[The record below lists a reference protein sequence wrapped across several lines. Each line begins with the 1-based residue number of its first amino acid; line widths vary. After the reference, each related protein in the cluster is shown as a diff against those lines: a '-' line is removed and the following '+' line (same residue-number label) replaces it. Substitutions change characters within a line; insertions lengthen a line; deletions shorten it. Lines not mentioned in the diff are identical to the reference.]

1 MAIIQKKSPRLF
13 LEKKNVFL
21 QDTDRDSLYFN
32 ITEFPETLTGG
43 KNAFLVEGSECLK
56 ASSGIKFELLD
67 VDGNTIY
74 LEPSL
79 NENQKIFYDGNSV
92 IMSVHVYEDTPIG
105 IGSITILGELETY
118 FDDKGNKRPVPKN
131 WRGIYNVKWTRRFK
145 VNRKLPNKENI
156 RFYRKPSI
164 TIEEVQKT
172 VVVKEDMTL
181 TKSGSVEGIP
191 NIPDSGSDYKNW
203 TSPASYLLKLSDG
216 NAFTQSM
223 EENTTITISSLNYS
237 SSVREVL
244 NENEILVNKPYTID
258 DRVESFSP
266 ASYSLEFE
274 SIENAT
280 VADSNIKASYAEVR
294 LENLKT
300 FTGDV
305 ARVKIYKKSRNDL
318 GDWQFVQENKL
329 ESTELLRDSTTTGQT
344 VLEYGKLVPYN
355 FANFYVSSSKIE
367 LKNDALINAAVMS
380 GSTYFHTKQN
390 TTGQFQ
396 LVSGSEYTLSY
407 SVRYSGSGASVD
419 TDMVR
424 FEIQT
429 SSLNTSNSPF
439 TSMSIDT
446 QTASLAEVGVTG
458 LGNKLDVKKNFF
470 SELNGNCTLF
480 VSASTTAASGNF
492 NVSRLSIKN
501 AEQTAFSPDEFT
513 AIIDIPRKNPTEQF
527 DFRTEFYDINNN
539 YIPVSIEKTKKFI
552 GGNQAKVFE
561 TAVAVSA
568 SGVADGGAVLSVS
581 DGKVN
586 IDDMEMATG
595 QLVSASVFD
604 LEVGDLRV
612 TGSQTIISTTTLS
625 VEDKNIL
632 IASGAANSAAA
643 DGAGITVEGAS
654 ATLLYEHDDTSW
666 NFNKPL
672 RVTGTI
678 SASGDIY
685 TDLLRRETDNS
696 AKVKIK
702 LETNKIDF
710 HTNDS
715 SNPTFRLQHS
725 SSFVDGHITAS
736 GDITA
741 NGSGSFGDVTIPDN
755 GVLTIGDGNDLR
767 IYHNG
772 SHSHIGATGTGN
784 LILRTSALQVKN
796 TDNDETMLQ
805 ANEDGAVT
813 LYHDNT
819 QRFNTTAGGINVS
832 GEITGS
838 GNVKIAG
845 NISGSASGSFADL
858 KISDDASIAS
868 LTVTDLT
875 NDRVVIAGGG
885 GEIEDSANLTFD
897 GSNLRITGTQ
907 EITGNLSGS
916 ASGSFLNLYVDDN
929 VTIDGT
935 ALIGTSGTANLYLGN
950 QIAADSSNKGARFH
964 SNNNDF
970 YLDFQGDS
978 TQTWYLR
985 DYDGSGGTHDRFWFD
1000 FINGN
1005 FSASGDLHAQ
1015 SELTVAQD
1023 ALIGGDMTVTGSLLV
1038 SASVVNQVI
1047 SPSISSTTASFNL
1060 TTSNTFELELAAGA
1074 TTHLNI
1080 INPRAGQTAN
1090 ILIAQPSGGT
1100 GSVAFSPNVKQPN
1113 GNNYTAVAQ
1122 TSSYDVLT
1130 LAVFGGNSSDAA
1142 SGSVFLVG
1150 TNRFE

>member
-13 LEKKNVFL
+13 LEKKNVFV

-32 ITEFPETLTGG
+32 VTEFPETLTGG
-43 KNAFLVEGSECLK
+43 KNAFLIEGSDCLK
-56 ASSGIKFELLD
+56 ASTSIKFELLD
-67 VDGNTIY
+67 VEGNPIY

-79 NENQKIFYDGNSV
+79 NKNQKIFYDGNSV
-92 IMSVHVYEDTPIG
+92 IMSVHIYEDTPIG
-105 IGSITILGELETY
+105 IGSVTILGELEKY
-118 FDDKGNKRPVPKN
+118 YDERGNKRPVPNN
-131 WRGIYNVKWTRRFK
+131 WKGIYNVKWTRRFK

-156 RFYRKPSI
+156 RFFKKPAI
-164 TIEEVQKT
+164 TIDEVQKT
-172 VVVKEDMTL
+172 IVVKEDMTL

-191 NIPDSGSDYKNW
+191 NIPESGSDYTNW
-203 TSPASYLLKLSDG
+203 TSPAAYLLKLSDG

-223 EENTTITISSLNYS
+223 EENTIITISSLNYS
-237 SSVREVL
+237 SSIKEVL
-244 NENEILVNKPYTID
+244 NKNEILINKPYTID
-258 DRVESFSP
+258 GRVEAFAP

-280 VADSNIKASYAEVR
+280 VENSSITASYAEIR
-294 LENLKT
+294 LVNLKT

-305 ARVKIYKKSRNDL
+305 ARVKIFKKSRNDL

-329 ESTELLRDSTTTGQT
+329 ESTELLRDSTTSGQT
-344 VLEYGKLVPYN
+344 VIEYGKLVPYN

-380 GSTYFHTKQN
+380 GSNYFHTKQN
-390 TTGQFQ
+390 IAGQFK
-396 LVSGSEYTLSY
+396 LVSGSEYTLGY
-407 SVRYSGSGASVD
+407 SVRYSGSAASAD

-446 QTASLAEVGVTG
+446 QTASLAEVGVNG
-458 LGNKLDVKKNFF
+458 LGNKIAVQKNFF
-470 SELNGNCTLF
+470 SELDGNCTLF

-513 AIIDIPRKNPTEQF
+513 AIIDIPRRNPTEQF

-539 YIPVSIEKTKKFI
+539 YIPVSIEKTKKFT

-568 SGVADGGAVLSVS
+568 SGIADSGDVMSVT

-586 IDDMEMATG
+586 IDDMEMTTG
-595 QLVSASVFD
+595 QLISASVFD

-632 IASGAANSAAA
+632 IASGAANSSAA

-672 RVTGTI
+672 KVT
-678 SASGDIY
+678 
-685 TDLLRRETDNS
+685 
-696 AKVKIK
+696 
-702 LETNKIDF
+702 
-710 HTNDS
+710 
-715 SNPTFRLQHS
+715 
-725 SSFVDGHITAS
+725 
-736 GDITA
+736 
-741 NGSGSFGDVTIPDN
+741 
-755 GVLTIGDGNDLR
+755 
-767 IYHNG
+767 
-772 SHSHIGATGTGN
+772 
-784 LILRTSALQVKN
+784 
-796 TDNDETMLQ
+796 
-805 ANEDGAVT
+805 
-813 LYHDNT
+813 
-819 QRFNTTAGGINVS
+819 GGINVA

-838 GNVKIAG
+838 G
-845 NISGSASGSFADL
+845 NISGSASGSFGDL
-858 KISDDASIAS
+858 YVDGTLETLAITISGSAISLDNLGDVKIAHNSVFLGNIPANLDS
-868 LTVTDLT
+868 T
-875 NDRVVIAGGG
+875 GGG
-885 GEIEDSANLTFD
+885 DSVIIGYNAGEALTSGDSSILIGKGAGQAVTAQSHNIFIGAEAGVANTLGSNIGIGSATLESSTGASD
-897 GSNLRITGTQ
+897 NVAIGHSAGSNLETGDNNVYIGRDTRAGAVDADNEIVIGATAVGRGTNTAIIGNSSITDIILTANV
-907 EITGNLSGS
+907 TGSK
-916 ASGSFLNLYVDDN
+916 SGSFLNLYVDDNVTIDGNVIGSKSGSFLRLKVDDN

-1130 LAVFGGNSSDAA
+1130 LEVFGGNSSDAA